1 MAITQSYPV
10 APSPFKST
18 EGSSRILIVDDQPD
32 MLEILKDILDDAG
45 YEVISAK
52 RGEEAISRV
61 NSDLPDLILL
71 DALMPGLTGFEV
83 TRILKTNDLTRLIPI
98 IMLTGLSD
106 LEDKIHGI
114 EEGVDDFLT
123 KPFNRVELL
132 TRVKSLIRV
141 KLYTDEL
148 EKAETVIFSLAL
160 AVEAKD
166 KYTEGHCSR
175 LSQYGSVMAERIG
188 LPPDMVKAVR
198 RGGILHD
205 IGKIAIQDSILL
217 KPASLSTD
225 EFAIIQRHPEI
236 GERICQP
243 LRSLHQVLPII
254 RHHHERWN
262 GSGYPDGLAGESIP
276 VTARIIMIVDMYDA
290 LTTQRPYRAELTQKQ
305 AFEIMREETAM
316 ELYDPALMDE
326 FIDMICDTTKPKL
339 T

>member
-1 MAITQSYPV
+1 MSLNQS
-10 APSPFKST
+10 SPGAASAYKIP
-18 EGSSRILIVDDQPD
+18 ENSSRILIVDDQPE
-32 MLEILKDILDDAG
+32 MLELLKDILEDAG
-45 YEVISAK
+45 YQVISAQQ
-52 RGEEAISRV
+52 GDEAIDRISA
-61 NSDLPDLILL
+61 DQPDLILL

-83 TRILKTNDLTRLIPI
+83 TRILKTNDQTRLIPI

-106 LEDKIHGI
+106 MDDKIRGI

-123 KPFNRVELL
+123 KPFNRAELL

-166 KYTEGHCSR
+166 NYTEGHCNR
-175 LSQYGSVMAERIG
+175 LSQYGAMLAERIG
-188 LPPDMVKAVR
+188 LPSDMVKAVR

-217 KPASLSTD
+217 KPGPLTAD
-225 EFAIIQRHPEI
+225 EFSIIQRHPEI
-236 GERICQP
+236 GERICRP

-262 GSGYPDGLAGESIP
+262 GSGYPDGLSGKAIP
-276 VTARIIMIVDMYDA
+276 VAARIIMIVDLYDA
-290 LTTQRPYRAELTQKQ
+290 LTTRRPYRAELNDMK

-316 ELYDPALMDE
+316 DLFEEALMEE
-326 FIDMICDTTKPKL
+326 FINMIRESSKHKL